1 MFYLKACKDGFY
13 IACQVKSGGG
23 VIALPGFGGSL
34 RGGVCVQELQS
45 CREWDLE

>member
-13 IACQVKSGGG
+13 IACQVKSGCG
-23 VIALPGFGGSL
+23 VIALPGFGCSL